1 MNGLQLGTAKAY
13 NSFQVLNTLQ
23 EAVPRADDA
32 VFLCLHSFAPMGDG
46 PVRKAGRTS
55 SCVCSTS
62 PTNALNSVES
72 LKKEHLLCLA

>member
-1 MNGLQLGTAKAY
+1 MNGLHWSLMKAY
-13 NSFQVLNTLQ
+13 DSSQVLNTLQ

-62 PTNALNSVES
+62 PTNALNSVAS
-72 LKKEHLLCLA
+72 LKKEHPLCLT

>member
-1 MNGLQLGTAKAY
+1 MIGVYLLTAKAY

-62 PTNALNSVES
+62 PTNALNSVAS
-72 LKKEHLLCLA
+72 LKKERSYV